1 MIVAMFVAKDE
12 VATAA
17 QAVPV
22 YINVADS
29 PAASSTT
36 VVPEPTVAA
45 GVTVMLLPAVVQI
58 IVFN

>member
-12 VATAA
+12 VATVK
-17 QAVPV
+17 AVPV
-22 YINVADS
+22 YINVAVHH
-29 PAASSTT
+29 ASSTT